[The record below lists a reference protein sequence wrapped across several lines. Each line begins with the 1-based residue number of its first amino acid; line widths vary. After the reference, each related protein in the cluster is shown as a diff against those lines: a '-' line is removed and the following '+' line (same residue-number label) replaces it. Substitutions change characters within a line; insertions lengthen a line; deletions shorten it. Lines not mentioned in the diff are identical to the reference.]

1 MATPLRKSPAVNIP
15 TRKNRREVKPCPL
28 DIPISVGRSVVMESV
43 LKETMK
49 ADELTY
55 RELAK
60 V

>member
-1 MATPLRKSPAVNIP
+1 MAYPLTKSPAVNIP
-15 TRKNRREVKPCPL
+15 TRENRREVKPHPL
-28 DIPISVGRSVVMESV
+28 NIPISVGRSVVMESV